1 MKLLKYC
8 VIALSI
14 FVCANAHDA
23 AAKAPPA
30 NQKPGNGTDQNP
42 VGCLG
47 DVNRDGGVDS
57 ADLGIL
63 LSHMGRNTIKVRAA
77 RVADLDGDNFITGFD
92 LSLLLNGWG
101 PCLSCDAVN
110 FVKGDNKGGEVIN
123 SPDLG
128 VALSSAHDMVPKVL
142 EHWGACPK
150 TGVANGKLERASL
163 LAAHTSKRK

>member
-1 MKLLKYC
+1 MKLVKYC

-14 FVCANAHDA
+14 FVCANANDA

-30 NQKPGNGTDQNP
+30 NQKPGNGTDENP

-47 DVNRDGGVDS
+47 DINRDGEVNS
-57 ADLGIL
+57 ADLGML
-63 LSHMGRNTIKVRAA
+63 LGHIGRNTDKSRAA
-77 RVADLDGDNFITGFD
+77 QIADLNGDRIVSGVD

-101 PCLSCDAVN
+101 PCLSCNDVN
-110 FVKGDNKGGEVIN
+110 YVKGDNKRGEVIN
-123 SPDLG
+123 SADLA
-128 VALSSAHDMVPKVL
+128 VALSTAHDMVPKVI